1 MPDHL
6 VDFQPRTLSSPDEA
20 ATVRG
25 WAAGSCG
32 LQITGP
38 LLGESRL
45 TLVRPAL
52 QTGSFLLTVTSAGT
66 CLFCQEEQ
74 VRGRTAQLTA
84 QLSLGFEF
92 SLSSFLC
99 VLQASQLQR
108 AGPFQFLKLP
118 VVSHC
123 LPPRQPHSGR
133 ISPYF
138 IFSDSSLLNSPRSH
152 RALTVGFHVLLRKT
166 SQRQ

>member
-1 MPDHL
+1 MGGGEL
-6 VDFQPRTLSSPDEA
+6 
-20 ATVRG
+20 
-25 WAAGSCG
+25 WAADHGASPG
-32 LQITGP
+32 
-38 LLGESRL
+38 GEQADARPS
-45 TLVRPAL
+45 RPADR
-52 QTGSFLLTVTSAGT
+52 QSFLLTVTSAGT
-66 CLFCQEEQ
+66 CPFCQEEQ
-74 VRGRTAQLTA
+74 VCGRTAQLTA

>member
-1 MPDHL
+1 M
-6 VDFQPRTLSSPDEA
+6 LSPPGEA

-32 LQITGP
+32 LQIVGP

-52 QTGSFLLTVTSAGT
+52 QRGSRSCSVDGAHPFR
-66 CLFCQEEQ
+66 QEERA
-74 VRGRTAQLTA
+74 RGGTAQLPA
-84 QLSLGFEF
+84 QLSLDFEF
-92 SLSSFLC
+92 SLSSLLRFL
-99 VLQASQLQR
+99 QESQLQR

-118 VVSHC
+118 WYPTAC
-123 LPPRQPHSGR
+123 PQQPHSGR

-138 IFSDSSLLNSPRSH
+138 IFSDSSLLNSPHSH
-152 RALTVGFHVLLRKT
+152 RGLMVVFHVLLRKT
-166 SQRQ
+166 F